1 MLIWKMSPLVLGEI
15 LGVFVNT
22 LTDDSVYPVQGFEN
36 LQRAIQ
42 MQLSEK
48 QKTFSELFVPFLN
61 STSNFKH
68 FEKKYDRQS

>member
-22 LTDDSVYPVQGFEN
+22 LTDDGVYPVQGFEN

-61 STSNFKH
+61 STSNFKY